1 LVLSYRRH
9 FVALLVVAVA
19 LILLFDATAAAAPI
33 ARFDLYFACVGL
45 LHALAVILALTGD
58 TYWVRRVVF
67 LAIAMILSVGA
78 PYAGLLASGVLPLAN
93 DTVKF
98 FAIYALASA
107 SGALAY
113 WVVIRTLW
121 LPHLTLSSVA
131 LTISW
136 CVAATMLSLVV
147 GVLGS
152 GFGSRPDAVPRDLPT
167 LAWWIAFSLSLGE
180 TERRL
185 ANKRLQPAAG
195 AIMSRRG

>member
-1 LVLSYRRH
+1 
-9 FVALLVVAVA
+9 VAALA

-45 LHALAVILALTGD
+45 LHASAVMVALTGD
-58 TYWVRRVVF
+58 TYWVRGVVF
-67 LAIAMILSVGA
+67 LAIAVILSVGA

-121 LPHLTLSSVA
+121 LPHLTVPSVA

-136 CVAATMLSLVV
+136 SVAATMLSLVV

-167 LAWWIAFSLSLGE
+167 LAWWIAFSLSLWV

-185 ANKRLQPAAG
+185 ANKRLQPAA
-195 AIMSRRG
+195 ARPMSRRG